1 MKEVTA
7 FDLGQR
13 KLCVLVNARSG
24 SRKSADLP
32 AILQDRLAGRVA
44 RLQIRMIGK
53 GQDITDLAQRAI
65 DDGFDLIAA
74 VGGDGTQ
81 AAIAQALAG
90 RDAVMAVLPGGTF
103 NFFSRELGIGETVDQ
118 ALDTLLGGAPG
129 AVSIGE
135 INGQVFLNNA
145 SFGAYPE
152 ILERRES
159 FYRRWGRSRAGA
171 YWTVLTGV
179 FQLRRPLVLHARV
192 DGQQRDFTTG
202 LAFVARNAL
211 QLETLG
217 LEGQDA
223 LRRDQFALFIAR
235 ATGGWG
241 LIRAA
246 IRLAFGK
253 SARET
258 DFELI
263 CSERI
268 EIETRPDRR
277 LIARDGEKE
286 RMSGPFNLRMRH
298 GALQVMLP
306 AGRGEQ

>member
-1 MKEVTA
+1 MT
-7 FDLGQR
+7 FDLAQR
-13 KLCVLVNARSG
+13 RLCILLNQRSG
-24 SRKSADLP
+24 TRKSHDLP
-32 AILQDRLAGRVA
+32 VSLRDALHDRVA
-44 RLQIRMIGK
+44 GFHIRVIEK
-53 GQDITDLAQRAI
+53 GQNITDLARQAI

-81 AAIAQALAG
+81 AAMAQALSG
-90 RDAVMAVLPGGTF
+90 SDAVMAVLPGGTF
-103 NFFSRELGIGETVDQ
+103 NFFSRELGIGETIDE
-118 ALDTLLGGAPG
+118 ALETLLTGQPRP
-129 AVSIGE
+129 VSIGE
-135 INGQVFLNNA
+135 INGRVFLNNA

-192 DGQQRDFTTG
+192 DGRQRDFTTG

-217 LEGQDA
+217 LEGMDA

-241 LIRAA
+241 LVRAA
-246 IRLAFGK
+246 IRLAFGQ
-253 SARET
+253 SARDE

-286 RMSGPFNLRMRH
+286 RMSGPFHLRMRH
-298 GALQVMLP
+298 GALQVILP
-306 AGRGEQ
+306 VERGKA